1 MYPAAGA
8 IRKKDMNFSKADK
21 AMIRH
26 AAAGLNGSEIA
37 NLENKVAAR
46 LQADLDAGV
55 MRAVTKNHLRA
66 AITGELSRGK

>member
-1 MYPAAGA
+1 
-8 IRKKDMNFSKADK
+8 MNFSKADK

-26 AAAGLNGSEIA
+26 AAAGLNGSEVA
-37 NLENKVAAR
+37 NLANKVAAR

-55 MRAVTKNHLRA
+55 IKTGTKNNLRA